1 MADLHPLLR
10 RQLRK
15 VLGGTDVP
23 DTMKAFV
30 TQVNEA
36 YLQADDERRMLE
48 RAFDLSSQE
57 LMDANEELAEASRAK
72 DRFLAMLG
80 HELRNPLA
88 PIVMALEVAAL
99 RNSSSV
105 DVRDLERPVRQVLR
119 LVDDLLD
126 IARVARGTLVLE
138 KRAFEV
144 SHSVRDAVEA
154 VQPAAAQAG
163 LVLRT
168 DVPPS
173 GLIVD
178 GDEGRLTQVVSNLL
192 VNAVRHTEPGGVI
205 LVRGERAGADVVL
218 GVSDN
223 GQGID
228 PELLPQIFDSF
239 VRSRTPDVPHG
250 AGLGLGLTIVRSI
263 VELHGGTVTARS
275 AGRGHG
281 ATFEVRLPA
290 LAPTE
295 IEVRAAAGA
304 RAPGAIARKILI
316 VDDNRDVATLMGSA
330 LRIMGH
336 EVALAF
342 TAAEALGQL
351 ESFTPEVA
359 LLDVALPDMNG
370 RELGARLRQH
380 DAAIKLIAVTG
391 YGQPSDSEASRR
403 AGFAAHLVKPVDVS
417 ELAAVLDS

>member
-1 MADLHPLLR
+1 M
-10 RQLRK
+10 
-15 VLGGTDVP
+15 
-23 DTMKAFV
+23 
-30 TQVNEA
+30 
-36 YLQADDERRMLE
+36 
-48 RAFDLSSQE
+48 
-57 LMDANEELAEASRAK
+57 
-72 DRFLAMLG
+72 
-80 HELRNPLA
+80 
-88 PIVMALEVAAL
+88 
-99 RNSSSV
+99 
-105 DVRDLERPVRQVLR
+105 
-119 LVDDLLD
+119 
-126 IARVARGTLVLE
+126 
-138 KRAFEV
+138 
-144 SHSVRDAVEA
+144 
-154 VQPAAAQAG
+154 
-163 LVLRT
+163 
-168 DVPPS
+168 
-173 GLIVD
+173 
-178 GDEGRLTQVVSNLL
+178 
-192 VNAVRHTEPGGVI
+192 
-205 LVRGERAGADVVL
+205 
-218 GVSDN
+218 
-223 GQGID
+223 
-228 PELLPQIFDSF
+228 
-239 VRSRTPDVPHG
+239 RSRTPDVPHG
-250 AGLGLGLTIVRSI
+250 GGLGLGLTIVRSI

-304 RAPGAIARKILI
+304 RASGAIARRILV

-351 ESFTPEVA
+351 ASFTPEIA